1 MATNNVFYKSS
12 CDSTKGYKY
21 IAFLRESSNTTAKM
35 YVSNNFRD
43 LKSYMYNVVAES
55 YPTAKCDV
63 YCYEDMYVDYPTYKC
78 WRVGNKTLSK
88 NNKRR

>member
-1 MATNNVFYKSS
+1 MTKNILYCNDYEG
-12 CDSTKGYKY
+12 TKGYKY
-21 IAFLRESSNTTAKM
+21 IAFMRESSNTTAKM

-63 YCYEDMYVDYPTYKC
+63 YCYEDMYVDSPIYKC
-78 WRVGNKTLSK
+78 W
-88 NNKRR
+88 